1 MTPSDPGAAPPSH
14 STTHT
19 DHARRR
25 LRLLDLVAQRD
36 WVPVAG
42 YGFCVTLLTAG
53 YYYNLTFVQLGLI
66 DLGTTRL
73 GMTDGGVS
81 LIMALLAW
89 SRLPSPSSPAW
100 SWTAAGGVATCGSSC
115 SCAATIGVAMPV
127 TFSFM
132 ADLIPVRDRGFAAAI
147 PAGLAFFVA
156 ALYPQQWRLVEFSVV
171 MSAVMAPAIVVL
183 ATLAFRPSRLVDRL
197 AHQHA
202 RFGPGR
208 FTRPPAP
215 AASTPAFAL
224 IVAAMFA
231 VFFIDSLGIPDAVP
245 PLLLPGFYVLAVSF
259 YTTLNF
265 ALWPDL
271 STGVTIGTRCAVG
284 VGVAGWLAS
293 FLSTAL
299 ALWSD
304 AAGVSL
310 LTHLRYVDAL
320 ALVLV
325 AAVPLLLYGRRVRRL
340 AREETT

>member
-1 MTPSDPGAAPPSH
+1 
-14 STTHT
+14 
-19 DHARRR
+19 
-25 LRLLDLVAQRD
+25 
-36 WVPVAG
+36 
-42 YGFCVTLLTAG
+42 
-53 YYYNLTFVQLGLI
+53 
-66 DLGTTRL
+66 
-73 GMTDGGVS
+73 
-81 LIMALLAW
+81 
-89 SRLPSPSSPAW
+89 
-100 SWTAAGGVATCGSSC
+100 
-115 SCAATIGVAMPV
+115 MPV

-245 PLLLPGFYVLAVSF
+245 PLLLPGVYVLAVSF

-325 AAVPLLLYGRRVRRL
+325 AAVPLLLYGGRVRRL